1 MTTPAGQVD
10 FYFDFSSPYSYMAAE
25 RIDAL
30 AARHGHT
37 VNWKPIML
45 GVIFKSTGAIPLV
58 DQHPWK
64 AQYAVMDFQ
73 RSARM
78 AGLPFRTPSRFPQA
92 GHHAARILIALQAS
106 APDKAAPF
114 ARAVFRALF
123 SQDADIQSIDT
134 LAAIGTSL
142 GIDETVLR
150 AAGHDAA
157 VKAKLVANNDE
168 AVHRQVFGAPTFF
181 VGDEQFWGHDRMAH
195 LEQRLAEIRGR

>member
-25 RIDAL
+25 QIDAL

-45 GVIFKSTGAIPLV
+45 GVIFKSTGAIPLTE
-58 DQHPWK
+58 QHPWK

-92 GHHAARILIALQAS
+92 GHHAARILIALQAG
-106 APDKAAPF
+106 APDQAAPF

-134 LAAIGTSL
+134 LVAIGKSL
-142 GIDETVLR
+142 GIDEAVLR
-150 AAGHDAA
+150 AAGHDPA

-168 AVHRQVFGAPTFF
+168 AVRRQVFGAPTFF
-181 VGDEQFWGHDRMAH
+181 VGDEQFWGHDRMPH
-195 LEQRLAEIRGR
+195 LEQRLAERAGR